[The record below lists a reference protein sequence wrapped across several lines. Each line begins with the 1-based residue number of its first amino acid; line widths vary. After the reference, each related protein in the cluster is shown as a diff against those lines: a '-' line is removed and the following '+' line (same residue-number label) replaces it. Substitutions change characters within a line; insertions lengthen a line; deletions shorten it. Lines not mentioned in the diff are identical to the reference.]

1 MPASFRP
8 LTATPQ
14 VRTLAI
20 GPVMPALAV
29 GVGETLRASRSRGAG
44 GPAGAAGVY
53 SDTGKS
59 RGMRHTVRLFVG
71 LFCIA
76 ACWSVAK
83 ASVPGAPI
91 ELSGFDGMASILEPV
106 DGSEGDAPAPIMPVG
121 IVDEPSRNRL
131 YVSGIVGASFATLT
145 SGGDNRLSDSQFG
158 QTGSINETIF
168 TGGGA
173 LGMAIARPAG
183 LLRMEVEGRA
193 RGPMIGQ
200 SRLTIDGDAI
210 TPLDARA
217 TNGWS
222 ALTNFWRD
230 YSVTD
235 TLGIY
240 AGGGFG
246 VGGYQYS
253 LATPANTAFVQL
265 SGSSVVNTF
274 AWQLGTGVVYEI
286 SDRVTLDTGYRF
298 FAMAPGATTLSATNG
313 IGLGTYTSAFSASE
327 LLVSIRIYEPF
338 RNWR

>member
-1 MPASFRP
+1 
-8 LTATPQ
+8 
-14 VRTLAI
+14 
-20 GPVMPALAV
+20 
-29 GVGETLRASRSRGAG
+29 
-44 GPAGAAGVY
+44 
-53 SDTGKS
+53 
-59 RGMRHTVRLFVG
+59 MRHTVRLFVG

-158 QTGSINETIF
+158 QTGSDNETIF

-173 LGMAIARPAG
+173 LGMAFTRDSG

-193 RGPMIGQ
+193 RGPMTGL
-200 SRLTIDGDAI
+200 SSLVAEGEGL
-210 TPLDARA
+210 PLAVAA

-222 ALTNFWRD
+222 TLTNFWRD
-230 YSVTD
+230 YFFSD
-235 TLGIY
+235 AFGMY

-246 VGGYQYS
+246 VGGYRYMISAADDVS
-253 LATPANTAFVQL
+253 LV
-265 SGSSVVNTF
+265 GSSNVTTF
-274 AWQLGTGVVYEI
+274 AWQVGTGFVYQI
-286 SDRVTLDTGYRF
+286 SDRVTIDTGYRF
-298 FAMAPGATTLSATNG
+298 FAMTPASTTLFLTGAPPIPALG
-313 IGLGTYTSAFSASE
+313 IGSFSSAFSASE
-327 LLVSIRIYEPF
+327 LLLSVRIYEPF
-338 RNWR
+338 RGWR